1 MRKVIAGV
9 VLLVVLIILG
19 KMFLFTVPEYEQA
32 VVVQLGSPVG
42 QPVTQA
48 GLHWK
53 IPLVQD
59 VHYFD
64 KRILEWDGD
73 PEVIPTKDSKF
84 IFVDSFARW
93 RISNALTF
101 YKKVT
106 NQEGGQGRLD
116 DILDG
121 LVRDTLSAHTL
132 LEVVRSSNR
141 HMDLGEEA
149 IEASEGGMSGGSDS
163 KDAQEPVRGLREE
176 LTTEITKAA
185 KKRLKELNLGIDLVD
200 LEIKRLDYTQKVL
213 RKVYD
218 RMISQQLRIAE
229 KYRALGQGKKAE
241 IAGQV
246 TEESKRIQSEA
257 YRKAQEILGDGEAQS
272 TKIYAEAY
280 SRDPDLYRF
289 VETLKT
295 YRTTMD
301 DRGVMILSTD
311 SELYRY
317 LKRMR

>member
-1 MRKVIAGV
+1 MKKLVAAAVLVV
-9 VLLVVLIILG
+9 VLVILG
-19 KMFLFTVPEYEQA
+19 RMFLFTVPEYEQA

-42 QPVTQA
+42 QPVTRA

-53 IPLVQD
+53 LPMVQD

-101 YKKVT
+101 YKKVA
-106 NQEGGQGRLD
+106 NEEGAQGRLD

-149 IEASEGGMSGGSDS
+149 IDASESGMAGDSGS
-163 KDAQEPVRGLREE
+163 AVQEPVKGLREE
-176 LTTEITKAA
+176 LTREITNAA
-185 KKRLKELNLGIDLVD
+185 KARLIFN
-200 LEIKRLDYTQKVL
+200 Q
-213 RKVYD
+213 
-218 RMISQQLRIAE
+218 
-229 KYRALGQGKKAE
+229 
-241 IAGQV
+241 
-246 TEESKRIQSEA
+246 
-257 YRKAQEILGDGEAQS
+257 
-272 TKIYAEAY
+272 
-280 SRDPDLYRF
+280 
-289 VETLKT
+289 
-295 YRTTMD
+295 
-301 DRGVMILSTD
+301 
-311 SELYRY
+311 
-317 LKRMR
+317 

>member
-1 MRKVIAGV
+1 
-9 VLLVVLIILG
+9 
-19 KMFLFTVPEYEQA
+19 
-32 VVVQLGSPVG
+32 
-42 QPVTQA
+42 
-48 GLHWK
+48 
-53 IPLVQD
+53 
-59 VHYFD
+59 
-64 KRILEWDGD
+64 
-73 PEVIPTKDSKF
+73 
-84 IFVDSFARW
+84 
-93 RISNALTF
+93 
-101 YKKVT
+101 
-106 NQEGGQGRLD
+106 
-116 DILDG
+116 
-121 LVRDTLSAHTL
+121 
-132 LEVVRSSNR
+132 
-141 HMDLGEEA
+141 
-149 IEASEGGMSGGSDS
+149 
-163 KDAQEPVRGLREE
+163 
-176 LTTEITKAA
+176 
-185 KKRLKELNLGIDLVD
+185 
-200 LEIKRLDYTQKVL
+200 
-213 RKVYD
+213 
-218 RMISQQLRIAE
+218 MISQQLRIAE

>member
-1 MRKVIAGV
+1 MKKLAAAGV
-9 VLLVVLIILG
+9 LVVVLIILG

-53 IPLVQD
+53 LPMVQD

-106 NQEGGQGRLD
+106 NEEGAQGRLD

-149 IEASEGGMSGGSDS
+149 IDASESGMEGDSGSA
-163 KDAQEPVRGLREE
+163 AQHPVKGLREE
-176 LTTEITKAA
+176 LTREITNAA
-185 KKRLKELNLGIDLVD
+185 KTRLKELDLGIELVD

-280 SRDPDLYRF
+280 RQDPDLYRF

-295 YRTTMD
+295 YRATMD
-301 DRGVMILSTD
+301 AKGVMILSTD
-311 SELYRY
+311 SDLYRY